1 MPCRDGSLIV
11 GGRSGCIGC
20 PCAIATPDLNDP
32 RLVRAA
38 LLAFGAPL
46 FLLLLSAAGTA
57 ALAANQPAWALV
69 GLVPLLG
76 IAAGGH
82 GGIRKALLAST
93 LRQSHHSH
101 HSHRRNDR

>member
-20 PCAIATPDLNDP
+20 PCAIAAPDLNDP

-46 FLLLLSAAGTA
+46 FLLLLSAAGA
-57 ALAANQPAWALV
+57 AAFAADQPIWALV
-69 GLVPLLG
+69 GLASLLG
-76 IAAGGH
+76 IAAGGQ
-82 GGIRKALLAST
+82 GRARKAFLASA
-93 LRQSHHSH
+93 LRQSH